1 MAKSKT
7 EVPVKASTAPASK
20 ALTEEERRGPRSAVP
35 RVQHE
40 IERLFDDFM
49 SRNWLRRW
57 GDEWPSFPAML
68 GDLPRMDVIDR
79 DKEVVVK
86 AEVPGFTADDIE
98 LSISDNM
105 LTVKGSSR
113 EEKEDEGEYRRREIR
128 SNYLSRSVSL
138 PAEVD
143 GTKAKAQLR
152 DGVLEV
158 KVPKSRKSTRRT
170 IKVE

>member
-1 MAKSKT
+1 MAKAKS
-7 EVPVKASTAPASK
+7 EVPVETSKASEKVPA
-20 ALTEEERRGPRSAVP
+20 GPRSAVP
-35 RVQHE
+35 RVQQE
-40 IERLFDDFM
+40 MERLFDDFM
-49 SRNWLRRW
+49 SRNWLRQWR
-57 GDEWPSFPAML
+57 DEWPSFPSMV

-86 AEVPGFTADDIE
+86 AEVPGFKADDIE
-98 LSISDNM
+98 LSISDNI
-105 LTVKGSSR
+105 LSVKGSTR
-113 EEKEDEGEYRRREIR
+113 EEKEEDGEYRRREIR
-128 SNYLSRSVSL
+128 SNYFSRSVAL

-143 GTKAKAQLR
+143 GTKAKANLR